1 VTLGAD
7 APLRVLRSVLDLP
20 PAARGAVVAIG
31 NFDGIHRGH
40 QAVIGEA
47 VRHARHDRQ
56 PAGVLTFE
64 PHPRRFFKPDGPPF
78 LLTRLRTKARLLN
91 DLDVDLLYL
100 LRFNAQLAAR
110 TAENFID
117 EILVKG
123 LGVSRVVVGYDF
135 VFGKG
140 RTGNPELLRD
150 RLAAAGVPVSIMSP
164 VGAADAESESTPEAL
179 VYSSTGVRDSLK
191 AGDPRAAARLLGRP
205 FEIEGRIVHGDK
217 RGRTLGFP
225 TANLKLGEYVRP
237 AFGIYA
243 VRAAIATGNDW
254 VWRDG
259 VANLGIRPMFG
270 APEPLLET
278 FLFDFSGEIY
288 GRVMRV
294 ALVEY
299 LRPEQKFAD
308 LTALTAQ
315 MHADTAAAK
324 VALAAPARPARVRPT
339 L

>member
-1 VTLGAD
+1 MGAD
-7 APLRVLRSVLDLP
+7 APLRVLRSVQDLP
-20 PAARGAVVAIG
+20 DAARGAVVAIG

-47 VRHARHDRQ
+47 VRHARHDRR
-56 PAGVLTFE
+56 PAAVLTFE
-64 PHPRRFFKPDGPPF
+64 PHPRRFFKRDSSPF
-78 LLTRLRTKARLLN
+78 QLTRLRTKARLLD
-91 DLDVDLLYL
+91 DLDVDLLFL
-100 LRFNAQLAAR
+100 LRFNAALAAR
-110 TAENFID
+110 SAENFID
-117 EILVKG
+117 EILVKH

-135 VFGKG
+135 VFGKN
-140 RTGNPELLRD
+140 RLGNPELLRD
-150 RLAAAGVPVSIMSP
+150 RLAAAGVPVSIMPP
-164 VGAADAESESTPEAL
+164 VGAVDAESESTPEAL
-179 VYSSTGVRDSLK
+179 VYSSTGVRDCLK
-191 AGDPRAAARLLGRP
+191 AGDPRGASRLLGRP
-205 FEIEGRIVHGDK
+205 FEIEGRVVHGDK

-225 TANLKLGEYVRP
+225 TANLKLGDYVRP

-243 VRAAIATGNDW
+243 VRAAIATGTDW

-259 VANLGIRPMFG
+259 VANLGMRPMFG

-288 GRVMRV
+288 GRLMRV

-324 VALAAPARPARVRPT
+324 VALAAPIRGPRVRPT

>member
-1 VTLGAD
+1 MGAD

-20 PAARGAVVAIG
+20 QAARGAVVAIG

-64 PHPRRFFKPDGPPF
+64 PHPRRFFKPDGAPF

-91 DLDVDLLYL
+91 ELDVDFLYL
-100 LRFNAQLAAR
+100 LRFDRHLAAR
-110 TAENFID
+110 TAEAFID
-117 EILVKG
+117 DILVKG

-140 RTGNPELLRD
+140 RTGNPELLRE
-150 RLAAAGVPVSIMSP
+150 RLAAAGVPVSIMPP
-164 VGAADAESESTPEAL
+164 VGAADAESESTPEAQ

-288 GRVMRV
+288 GRVLRV

-324 VALAAPARPARVRPT
+324 VALAAPARPVRVRPT

>member
-1 VTLGAD
+1 MGAD
-7 APLRVLRSVLDLP
+7 APLRVLRSVHDLP
-20 PAARGAVVAIG
+20 QAARGAVVAIG

-47 VRHARHDRQ
+47 VRHARHDRA

-64 PHPRRFFKPDGPPF
+64 PHPRRFFKPDGEPF
-78 LLTRLRTKARLLN
+78 LLTGLRTKARLL
-91 DLDVDLLYL
+91 DELDVNFLYL

-110 TAENFID
+110 SAENFID
-117 EILVKG
+117 EILVAG
-123 LGVSRVVVGYDF
+123 LGVSRIVVGYDF

-140 RTGNPELLRD
+140 RGGNPELLRE
-150 RLAAAGVPVSIMSP
+150 RLAAAGVPVSIMPP

-191 AGDPRAAARLLGRP
+191 SGDPRAASRLLGRP
-205 FEIEGRIVHGDK
+205 FEIEGRVIHGDK

-225 TANLKLGEYVRP
+225 TANLKLGDYVRP

-288 GRVMRV
+288 GRLMRV

-324 VALAAPARPARVRPT
+324 VALAAPVRPARVRPT